1 MREPKRSIAIG
12 KVMIMLLDNTES
24 GLLQDL
30 ANVVLD
36 SLRDLSDEISRGIH
50 IFLIN
55 NINYNNEGI

>member
-1 MREPKRSIAIG
+1 
-12 KVMIMLLDNTES
+12 MIMRLDNTET

-30 ANVVLD
+30 ANVVLH
-36 SLRDLSDEISRGIH
+36 SLRDLADEIRRGIH

>member
-36 SLRDLSDEISRGIH
+36 SLGDLSDEISRGIH

-55 NINYNNEGI
+55 IINYNNEGI